1 MKTNRIIALLPM
13 KGHSERVPNKNIRP
27 FGGRPLFHLVAE
39 TLESCDYI
47 ETIVINTDSKVIA
60 DDALKHFSKV
70 KIIDR
75 PRNLQGDFVP
85 MNDIIAYDLKN
96 THGEHYLQTHS
107 TNPLLTKATV
117 ENAVETYF
125 ESLGR
130 NDSLFTVTRLQTR
143 LYWESGEPVNHNP
156 EELLRTQD
164 LPPVFEENSNLFIF
178 SKKAF
183 EAAGNKRI
191 GLKPTMFPMDKL
203 EAVDIDEEADF
214 RLAEMLYR
222 MRTEERKQ

>member
-1 MKTNRIIALLPM
+1 MKKQKVIALLPM

-27 FGGRPLFHLVAE
+27 FGGRPLFHAVAE
-39 TLESCDYI
+39 TLDLCDCI
-47 ETIVINTDSKVIA
+47 ETIVINTDSEIIA
-60 DDALKHFSKV
+60 EDAKKHFSKV
-70 KIIDR
+70 KIVER
-75 PRNLQGDFVP
+75 PSDLRGDFVP
-85 MNDIIAYDLKN
+85 MNDIIAYDLKM
-96 THGEHYLQTHS
+96 TDGEHYLQTHS
-107 TNPLLTKATV
+107 TNPLLTKDTV
-117 ENAVETYF
+117 ESAVETYF
-125 ESLGR
+125 KALDQF
-130 NDSLFTVTRLQTR
+130 DSLFSVTRLQTR

-156 EELLRTQD
+156 QELLRTQD

-183 EAAGNKRI
+183 AAAGNKRI

-222 MRTEERKQ
+222 MRTEEV